1 MMKDDSYSNHYK
13 SCWMSRGVILSFYNN
28 QVGELIAQKLMEV
41 YGVSSVFLGMQ
52 KNSSTT
58 KWHSDCYSHFDTSYE
73 IPDDEITTLI
83 ENHVIVATLSSGTFS
98 YASANGHE
106 KEGAICEYGN
116 SFITSYSHSKS
127 YSPYKYF
134 CFSWRYCSHKLGYY
148 K

>member
-58 KWHSDCYSHFDTSYE
+58 KWHSDTCYE
-73 IPDDEITTLI
+73 ITDDEITTFI
-83 ENHVIVATLSSGTFS
+83 KNHVIVATLLSGTFS

-106 KEGAICEYGN
+106 KEGAICEFGTIIYN
-116 SFITSYSHSKS
+116 FILT
-127 YSPYKYF
+127 F
-134 CFSWRYCSHKLGYY
+134 
-148 K
+148 